1 MAQDKRLET
10 VLKLMEERGGISM
23 TKDTDKQLSK
33 DIERAENLGYIKRKI
48 NRKTG
53 LPGYS
58 FQYTEKG
65 QKLVDSGYNFSVVD
79 DRQGMHVTGTNV
91 HVGDNSGSYSQN
103 NSNHS
108 SSKDSILK
116 KIIVGVIIAV
126 VAGLIIYFL
135 TN

>member
-1 MAQDKRLET
+1 MAQDKRLES
-10 VLKLMEERGGISM
+10 VLKLMEERGGISI
-23 TKDTDKQLSK
+23 TKDTDDQLSM
-33 DIERAENLGYIKRKI
+33 DIERAENLGYIRRKL

-79 DRQGMHVTGTNV
+79 DRQGVHVSGTNV

-108 SSKDSILK
+108 SSKDSLLK
-116 KIIVGVIIAV
+116 KVIVSVFIAV
-126 VAGLIIYFL
+126 VAGLIVYYL

>member
-1 MAQDKRLET
+1 MAQDKRLERL
-10 VLKLMEERGGISM
+10 LKLMEKRGGVSM
-23 TKDTDKQLSK
+23 TKDTDEQLRK
-33 DIERAENLGYIKRKI
+33 DIERAENLGYIRRKL

-65 QKLVDSGYNFSVVD
+65 QKLVDSGYNFSVVEE
-79 DRQGMHVTGTNV
+79 RQDIRVSGTNV
-91 HVGDNSGSYSQN
+91 HVGDNTGSYSQN

-108 SSKDSILK
+108 PMKDSLLK
-116 KIIVGVIIAV
+116 KIIVGIFIAV
-126 VAGLIIYFL
+126 AAGLIVYFL